1 MDRDSK
7 NAAIAA
13 LCIILVFG
21 VGAYFMPT
29 LMLALGKVSTVLA
42 GVVAVAFVLAFFLL
56 FWLRGRSRRGK
67 AD

>member
-13 LCIILVFG
+13 LCIILLFG
-21 VGAYFMPT
+21 VGAYYMPS
-29 LMLALGKVSTVLA
+29 LMLALGKISTVLA
-42 GVVAVAFVLAFFLL
+42 GVVAVAFVAAFFLL
-56 FWLRGRSRRGK
+56 FWLRGRSRRNK